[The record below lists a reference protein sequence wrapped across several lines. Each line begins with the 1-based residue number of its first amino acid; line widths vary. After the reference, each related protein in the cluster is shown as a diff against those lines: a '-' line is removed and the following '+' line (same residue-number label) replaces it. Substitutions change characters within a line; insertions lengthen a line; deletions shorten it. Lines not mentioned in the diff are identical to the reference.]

1 MTPALPRRPLS
12 LLLGSLL
19 ALAACRA
26 PAPAAPPTDATSVK
40 PGIND
45 VFLADDLDVDQF
57 VQVFEGESREIAV
70 EHRAIT
76 AALHLQPGEAV
87 ADVGAGTGLFLD
99 SLADA
104 VGSSG
109 TVYAVDISPRF
120 LDHLRQR
127 VRDEHLTQ
135 ARVVPCD
142 EHTTD
147 LPPASIDAALVCDTY
162 HHFEYP
168 QDTLA
173 SLRAALRPGGRLLIV
188 DFEREPG
195 VSRDWVLDHVRAGRS
210 QVRSEI
216 EAAGFAFAREVPV
229 AGLTEN
235 YVLLFRRP

>member
-1 MTPALPRRPLS
+1 MTPALPRRRLP
-12 LLLGSLL
+12 LLLAALL

-26 PAPAAPPTDATSVK
+26 PAPATPPTDAASVK

-45 VFLADDLDVDQF
+45 TFLSDDLDVEHF
-57 VQVFEGESREIAV
+57 VQVFEGESREIAAQHV
-70 EHRAIT
+70 AIT
-76 AALHLQPGEAV
+76 AALGLRSGEAV

-99 SLADA
+99 GLADA
-104 VGSSG
+104 VGPSG
-109 TVYAVDISPRF
+109 SVDAVDISPRF
-120 LDHLRQR
+120 IEHLRQR

-135 ARVVPCD
+135 ARVVLCD
-142 EHTTD
+142 EHTTG

-162 HHFEYP
+162 HHFEHP

-173 SLRAALRPGGRLLIV
+173 SLRAALRPGGRLMIV

-195 VSRDWVLDHVRAGRS
+195 VSRDWVLEHVRAGKQ
-210 QVRSEI
+210 QVRAEV
-216 EAAGFAFAREVPV
+216 EAAGFTFAREVPV